1 MENVTRVKDRITYE
15 EGCIKEYLSNGWI
28 RVEMAWGEIREYQQ
42 KDLIPYMELQQPELR
57 PKETRL
63 H

>member
-15 EGCIKEYLSNGWI
+15 EGHIKEYLSNGWI
-28 RVEMAWGEIREYQQ
+28 RVKMAWGEIREYQQ
-42 KDLIPYMELQQPELR
+42 KDLIPCMELSQPEKQ

>member
-1 MENVTRVKDRITYE
+1 MEHVTRVKDRITYE

-28 RVEMAWGEIREYQQ
+28 RVEMNWGEIREYQL
-42 KDLIPYMELQQPELR
+42 KDLIPYRELQQAVPAPE
-57 PKETRL
+57 ETRV